1 MEAQRQRTVES
12 IALNTLSK
20 GRCFYTH
27 KQDKDITA
35 IASYYKKKVKTERL
49 FTMNPQTGKTNR
61 IVKVTII

>member
-35 IASYYKKKVKTERL
+35 IASYYKKKIKTERL
-49 FTMNPQTGKTNR
+49 MVVNPQNCTIHKLT
-61 IVKVTII
+61 KVTIL